1 MFKSLFNVKFNW
13 PMYLLAGIIIR
24 LIFFGIS
31 WYSYFAVMITI
42 YQFLL
47 LFNAIGHVIPVR
59 YLLGSFMCLQFFVGA
74 TLAYNGLD
82 QYQYQLYV
90 MRIPE
95 EEYFSYVIPA
105 VLMFIA
111 GLHLNAGSL
120 KGEQV
125 DEKGITYFVQKKPRL
140 PYFFIGFGFVSS
152 IVGSFFSSELA
163 FVFYLFGSF
172 KFIGLFLLI
181 LGSKHLKPLPMAIV
195 IGSIVSSSLGSGM
208 FHDLLIWIVITAS
221 VYGIKYK
228 FGQNIKI
235 AGATAFIV
243 LVALIQVMKGVYR
256 DVLGGEAGKGGLE
269 TFAKLAQ
276 EQNELDEGLFGFRKL
291 AASNVRIN
299 QGFIITNIMIT
310 VPNRVPFQNGAQ
322 MYEVFEAAILPRIIA
337 PNKLKAGDRSTF
349 TKYSGINLR
358 QGTSMGLSSVGD
370 AYINFGIIGGCF
382 FMFFLG
388 LMYNITLQMFG
399 KYSVRYPILILFTA
413 LSFYYPIRP
422 DCELQTILGHLFKS
436 IMLITFVVNVWKNQF
451 SIPLRM
457 SKWMPSRPAL

>member
-13 PMYLLAGIIIR
+13 PMYLLIGIIIR
-24 LIFFGIS
+24 LIFIGIS

-125 DEKGITYFVQKKPRL
+125 DEKGITYFVQKNPRL
-140 PYFFIGFGFVSS
+140 PYFFIGIGFVSS
-152 IVGSFFSSELA
+152 IVASFFSSELA
-163 FVFYLFGSF
+163 FVFYLFGGF
-172 KFIGLFLLI
+172 KFIGLFLLV
-181 LGSKHLKPLPMAIV
+181 LGSKDLKPLPMVVV
-195 IGSIVSSSLGSGM
+195 IGSIVSSSLGAGM
-208 FHDLLIWIVITAS
+208 FHDLLTWIVFTAS

-256 DVLGGEAGKGGLE
+256 EALRGGSEQGGLE
-269 TFAKLAQ
+269 TFAKLALD
-276 EQNELDEGLFGFRKL
+276 QNEGNEGLFGFRRL
-291 AASNVRIN
+291 AENNVRIN
-299 QGFIITNIMIT
+299 QGFIISNIMIT

-349 TKYSGINLR
+349 TKYSGIPIR
-358 QGTSMGLSSVGD
+358 QGTSMSLSSVGD
-370 AYINFGIIGGCF
+370 AYINFGLIGGCF

-422 DCELQTILGHLFKS
+422 DSALQTILGHLFKS
-436 IMLITFVVNVWKNQF
+436 IMLIAFVVNVWKDQF